1 MRFSRLSW
9 ISFALLFAAVI
20 SGCAQSPKHLAHEI
34 HAKTEPVECST
45 KPPPAYRPSAVV
57 AEQDAIY
64 TLLAYAV
71 VYKDW
76 QTQGWDAPDK
86 ARGYNIGGVLVNP
99 QNAPGQQLLCWSRNS
114 VIKTRNGTQHGE
126 VRLLTNYI
134 GNNTSVT
141 KVKGY
146 KLYTTL
152 EPCAMCSGM
161 MTLQSLT
168 TTVYGQTDP
177 GYGGA
182 IERLTLNSTVLKDGW
197 CPYPR
202 GVQSIASP
210 LSIRKEID
218 EAFARVGGSIT
229 AWLITPEAHALYEK
243 AVHQLENYQVR
254 FDENRAVLTEAT
266 DFLKKV
272 PAEYTPIPYTV
283 ACP

>member
-1 MRFSRLSW
+1 MRIRTISW
-9 ISFALLFAAVI
+9 ISIALFFTAVVT
-20 SGCAQSPKHLAHEI
+20 GCAQSPKHPAHEV
-34 HAKTEPVECST
+34 HAETKAVECST
-45 KPPPAYRPSAVV
+45 KPPPPYQPSEVV
-57 AEQDAIY
+57 AEQDDIY

-76 QTQGWDAPDK
+76 QTHGWDMPDK

-99 QNAPGQQLLCWSRNS
+99 QNATGQQLLCWSRNS

-126 VRLLTNYI
+126 VRLLTNYL
-134 GNNTSVT
+134 GNATVT
-141 KVKGY
+141 KVKGF

-161 MTLQSLT
+161 MTLQSLKT
-168 TTVYGQTDP
+168 TIYGQTDP

-182 IERLTLNSTVLKDGW
+182 LERLSLNSTALKDGW

-202 GVQSIASP
+202 GVQSVASP
-210 LSIRKEID
+210 LAIRKEID

-229 AWLITPEAHALYEK
+229 AWLITPEARALYEK
-243 AVHQLENYQVR
+243 AMHQLENYKVR
-254 FDENRAVLTEAT
+254 STENNPVLAEAT
-266 DFLKKV
+266 GFLKKV
-272 PAEYTPIPYTV
+272 PTQYTPIPYTV